1 MSHQRLND
9 ASAEPLDWQRI
20 LDDPHFRAMARR
32 RRNTVVGLGIA
43 AAIGYFSIPALIAWY
58 PAFFAIRLA
67 PGINV
72 GIVFAVLQYPFGG
85 AIAYAFL
92 RRTERM
98 DRSAATVSKQ
108 IATRIAEPMTAL
120 SQEESAH
127 A

>member
-1 MSHQRLND
+1 MSDQPLHHSL
-9 ASAEPLDWQRI
+9 AEPLDWQRI

-32 RRNTVVGLGIA
+32 RRNTVVALGIV

-72 GIVFAVLQYPFGG
+72 GIVFAVSQYPFGG

-98 DRSAATVSKQ
+98 DRAAATVSKQ
-108 IATRIAEPMTAL
+108 ISTQISEPMTAL